1 MNAMLEN
8 VVLPIMSFNEDD
20 QDLWETDPYEY
31 VRVKFDI
38 FEDFVSPSTAAQT
51 LLHTVCS
58 KRKAVLDPIMQVLMK
73 ILLSPE
79 CPPAQKDGALHMIG
93 TLADILV
100 KRKTYKDQMENFL
113 SNQVYPQF
121 ASTVGYLRA
130 RACWML
136 HYFSGKKIHYRSRPA
151 KEIFFISKVY
161 FYNIDVT
168 FGSIHII
175 IKWII

>member
-1 MNAMLEN
+1 M
-8 VVLPIMSFNEDD
+8 V
-20 QDLWETDPYEY
+20 Y
-31 VRVKFDI
+31 
-38 FEDFVSPSTAAQT
+38 SPSTAAQT

-121 ASTVGYLRA
+121 SSTVGYLRA

-136 HYFSGKKIHYRSRPA
+136 HYFSGISPLTLVL
-151 KEIFFISKVY
+151 FFWQKATC
-161 FYNIDVT
+161 FQR
-168 FGSIHII
+168 
-175 IKWII
+175 